1 MPVSNPLNPPY
12 QGTSET
18 LGRAESVVKE
28 TMTTGIMLVLMSIAS
43 SQIIGNNVMGSLEVT
58 PSIEIVEIPSEFSVF
73 RQVGC
78 DRYVNVFGVHIFASP
93 TTVEDKLSH
102 AAGVLAQY
110 LDNDEDGVP
119 DNLLVLS
126 QLVSRNVFIIMPGTA
141 AEMEQLEMELVE
153 EAGYRFGQDL
163 YGEETKPDFLVDG
176 KINAPDGHYYDGAL
190 EEILHPITQHGYANA
205 YPEVFGE
212 ERGSVLAKC
221 MDAARGG
228 YFEQVPK
235 GGPKSGYPAEAW
247 YHYTDETCDYGCM
260 ITEYIYW
267 ALTSILRTQDFP
279 GRHEA
284 LEIEWELNTKERV
297 RTADPKVY
305 ELLTDLQYKFPT
317 KAPDGNYRP
326 SAFPVTVVPII
337 AIEDED

>member
-1 MPVSNPLNPPY
+1 
-12 QGTSET
+12 
-18 LGRAESVVKE
+18 
-28 TMTTGIMLVLMSIAS
+28 MTVEIVLVLMGLAS
-43 SQIIGNNVMGSLEVT
+43 SQIFGDNVIEQIEVT
-58 PSIEIVEIPSEFSVF
+58 PRIQIAEIPSEFSAF

-78 DRYVNVFGVHIFASP
+78 DKYVNVFGIHIFASP
-93 TTVEDKLSH
+93 TTPEDKLSH

-119 DNLLVLS
+119 NNMLVLS
-126 QLVSRNVFIIMPGTA
+126 HLVSRNVFIIMPGTE
-141 AEMEQLEMELVE
+141 AEMEKLEMERVE
-153 EAGYRFGQDL
+153 EAGYHFGQDL

-176 KINAPDGHYYDGAL
+176 KINAPDGDYYDGAL

-212 ERGSVLAKC
+212 ERGSTLAKC

-260 ITEYIYW
+260 VTEYIYW
-267 ALTSILRTQDFP
+267 ALTSILGTQDFP

-284 LEIEWELNTKERV
+284 LKVEWELNTRERV
-297 RTADPKVY
+297 RTGDAAVY
-305 ELLTDLQYKFPT
+305 ELLTDPQYRFPT
-317 KAPDGNYRP
+317 KAPDGNYKP
-326 SAFPVTVVPII
+326 SAFPETAVPII
-337 AIEDED
+337 SITDED

>member
-1 MPVSNPLNPPY
+1 MI
-12 QGTSET
+12 
-18 LGRAESVVKE
+18 A
-28 TMTTGIMLVLMSIAS
+28 GILLVLMGLAS
-43 SQIIGNNVMGSLEVT
+43 AQIIGDNVMRSIEVT
-58 PSIEIVEIPSEFSVF
+58 PKIEIVEVPSEFSVF

-78 DRYVNVFGVHIFASP
+78 DKYVNVFGIHIFASP
-93 TTVEDKLSH
+93 TTPEDKLAH

-119 DNLLVLS
+119 DNTRVLS
-126 QLVSRNVFIIMPGTA
+126 HLVSRNVFIIMPGTE
-141 AEMEQLEMELVE
+141 AEMEGLEMDLIAET
-153 EAGYRFGQDL
+153 GYRFGQDL

-176 KINAPDGHYYDGAL
+176 KINAPDGSYYDGAL

-212 ERGSVLAKC
+212 EWGSTLAKC

-247 YHYTDETCDYGCM
+247 YHYTDETCEYGCM
-260 ITEYIYW
+260 VTEYIYW
-267 ALTSILRTQDFP
+267 ALTSILGTQDFP

-284 LEIEWELNTKERV
+284 LEVEWELNTRELV
-297 RTADPKVY
+297 RTGDTAVY
-305 ELLTDLQYKFPT
+305 ELLTDPQYSFPT
-317 KAPDGNYRP
+317 KAPDGDYTP
-326 SAFPVTVVPII
+326 LAFPVTVVPII
-337 AIEDED
+337 AIKDED

>member
-1 MPVSNPLNPPY
+1 M
-12 QGTSET
+12 T
-18 LGRAESVVKE
+18 AE
-28 TMTTGIMLVLMSIAS
+28 IMLVLMSIAS
-43 SQIIGNNVMGSLEVT
+43 AQIIGNNVIGSIEVT
-58 PSIEIVEIPSEFSVF
+58 PRIEIVEIPSKFSAF

-78 DRYVNVFGVHIFASP
+78 DKYVNVFGVHIFASR
-93 TTVEDKLSH
+93 TTPEDKVSH

-110 LDNDEDGVP
+110 LDNDADGVP

-126 QLVSRNVFIIMPGTA
+126 HLVSRNVFIIMPGTE
-141 AEMEQLEMELVE
+141 AEMERLEMEPIE
-153 EAGYRFGQDL
+153 AAGYRCGQDL

-176 KINAPDGHYYDGAL
+176 KINAPDSWYYDGAL

-212 ERGSVLAKC
+212 ERGSTLAKC

-228 YFEQVPK
+228 YFEQVPRD
-235 GGPKSGYPAEAW
+235 GPKSGYPAEAW

-260 ITEYIYW
+260 VTEYIYW
-267 ALTSILRTQDFP
+267 ALTSILGTQDFP

-284 LEIEWELNTKERV
+284 LKVEWELNTRERV
-297 RTADPKVY
+297 KTGDAAVY
-305 ELLTDLQYKFPT
+305 ELLTDPQYRFPT
-317 KAPDGNYRP
+317 KAPDGNYKP

>member
-1 MPVSNPLNPPY
+1 
-12 QGTSET
+12 
-18 LGRAESVVKE
+18 
-28 TMTTGIMLVLMSIAS
+28 MTVGIMLALMGFAS
-43 SQIIGNNVMGSLEVT
+43 SQIMSDNAIGSIEVT
-58 PSIEIVEIPSEFSVF
+58 PKIEIVEIPSEFSVF

-78 DRYVNVFGVHIFASP
+78 DKYVNVFGVHIFASR
-93 TTVEDKLSH
+93 TTPENKLSH

-110 LDNDEDGVP
+110 LDNDADGVP
-119 DNLLVLS
+119 GNTLVLS
-126 QLVSRNVFIIMPGTA
+126 HLVSRNVFIIMPGTE
-141 AEMEQLEMELVE
+141 AEMEQLEMDLIA

-212 ERGSVLAKC
+212 VRGSTLAKC

-228 YFEQVPK
+228 YFEQVPQR
-235 GGPKSGYPAEAW
+235 GPKSGYPAEAW

-260 ITEYIYW
+260 VTEYIYW
-267 ALTSILRTQDFP
+267 ALTSILGTQDFP

-284 LEIEWELNTKERV
+284 LKVEWELNTRERV
-297 RTADPKVY
+297 RTGDAAVY
-305 ELLTDLQYKFPT
+305 ELLTDPQYRFPT
-317 KAPDGNYRP
+317 KAPDGDYKP
-326 SAFPVTVVPII
+326 SAFPVTTIPII

>member
-1 MPVSNPLNPPY
+1 
-12 QGTSET
+12 
-18 LGRAESVVKE
+18 
-28 TMTTGIMLVLMSIAS
+28 MTTGIMLVLMGIAS
-43 SQIIGNNVMGSLEVT
+43 SQIISNNVIGSIDVT
-58 PSIEIVEIPSEFSVF
+58 PSIEIVEVPSEFSVF
-73 RQVGC
+73 RQVDC
-78 DRYVNVFGVHIFASP
+78 NRYVNVFGIHIFTSP
-93 TTVEDKLSH
+93 TTSEDKLSH

-110 LDNDEDGVP
+110 LDNDQDGVP
-119 DNLLVLS
+119 DNIRVLS
-126 QLVSRNVFIIMPGTA
+126 HLVSRNVFIIMPGTE
-141 AEMEQLEMELVE
+141 AEMEGLEMELIE

-176 KINAPDGHYYDGAL
+176 KINALGGSYYDGAL

-212 ERGSVLAKC
+212 VRGSILAKC

-228 YFEQVPK
+228 YFEKVPK

-260 ITEYIYW
+260 VTEYIYW
-267 ALTSILRTQDFP
+267 ALTSILGTQDFP

-284 LEIEWELNTKERV
+284 LEVEWELNTRERV
-297 RTADPKVY
+297 RTGDTAVY
-305 ELLTDLQYKFPT
+305 ELLTDPQYRFPT
-317 KAPDGNYRP
+317 KAPDGNYKP

-337 AIEDED
+337 PITDEE

>member
-1 MPVSNPLNPPY
+1 
-12 QGTSET
+12 
-18 LGRAESVVKE
+18 
-28 TMTTGIMLVLMSIAS
+28 MTVGIVLALMGLAS
-43 SQIIGNNVMGSLEVT
+43 SQIMSSEVIGSIEVT
-58 PSIEIVEIPSEFSVF
+58 SRIKIVEIPNEFSVF

-78 DRYVNVFGVHIFASP
+78 DKYVNVFGVHIFASR
-93 TTVEDKLSH
+93 TTPEDKLSH

-119 DNLLVLS
+119 DNTRVLS
-126 QLVSRNVFIIMPGTA
+126 HLVSRNVFIIMPGTE
-141 AEMEQLEMELVE
+141 AEMARVEMGLIA

-190 EEILHPITQHGYANA
+190 EEILHPVTQHGYANA

-212 ERGSVLAKC
+212 EQGTTLANC

-260 ITEYIYW
+260 VTEYIYW
-267 ALTSILRTQDFP
+267 ALTSMLGTQDFP
-279 GRHEA
+279 GRREA
-284 LEIEWELNTKERV
+284 LEVEWELNTREQV
-297 RTADPKVY
+297 RAGDTAVY
-305 ELLTDLQYKFPT
+305 ELLTDPQYKFPT
-317 KAPDGNYRP
+317 KAPDGDYKP

-337 AIEDED
+337 PIKDED